1 MQVKKANWFI
11 LSVVLLP
18 FAYQG
23 LMYVLPVKLPLWL
36 QLMMGELLILVC
48 IIGYCLVS
56 KVPLHRTIPHK
67 KLSIS
72 AILLI
77 MVFTW
82 LTSPLITVVN
92 LLSQFLV
99 PNTAAATLD
108 IVKELPFWVL
118 VLIMVFMPVFIEEI
132 GFRGILLQNYRE
144 SGVWRGI
151 FLSALLF
158 GLMHMNLNQMLY
170 ASVLGILMALLME
183 ATNSIFSAMLM
194 HFLINGSNVFMV
206 YQQMQESTASM
217 TEMYE
222 SSLQQLGI
230 THETLLVI
238 MIFVYGIFA
247 VIGIALAVPVYK
259 GIASASGRA
268 GYISALFKGNVKP
281 YEKQNIVTIP
291 LILSIVCSVIYIV
304 IDTLLRNG
312 LL

>member
-11 LSVVLLP
+11 LGIVVLP
-18 FAYQG
+18 FLYLG
-23 LMYVLPVKLPLWL
+23 LRYVLPVELPLWL

-56 KVPLHRTIPHK
+56 KVSLRQTIPHK
-67 KLSIS
+67 SLNVST
-72 AILLI
+72 ILLI
-77 MVFTW
+77 VVFTW

-99 PNTAAATLD
+99 PNTAAATMD
-108 IVKELPFWVL
+108 VVQGMPFWL
-118 VLIMVFMPVFIEEI
+118 LFFIMVLMPTFIEEI

-151 FLSALLF
+151 LLSALLF

-170 ASVLGILMALLME
+170 ATVLGIIMGLLVE

-194 HFLINGSNVFMV
+194 HFLINGSNVLMV
-206 YQQMQESTASM
+206 YQQMQTSTASA
-217 TEMYE
+217 TELYE

-230 THETLLVI
+230 SHQTLLVI
-238 MIFVYGIFA
+238 MVLVYGIFA
-247 VIGIALAVPVYK
+247 VFGTALAIPVYK

-268 GYISALFKGNVKP
+268 GYISALFKGNVRP
-281 YEKQNIVTIP
+281 YEKQKIVTIP
-291 LILSIVCSVIYIV
+291 LVLAIVCSVIYIV
-304 IDTLLRNG
+304 VDTILQMQL
-312 LL
+312 